1 VPKENQMTR
10 TIPTS
15 FAIAFAFFLTPLV
28 SGPASAGDYEAKASG
43 GDIVAVAKQA
53 GSFGTLL
60 TALEAADLVETLQGE
75 GPFTVFAPTDAA
87 FAKVPADQLTALL
100 ADKEQLRAVLTY
112 HVVAGKVMAADVV
125 KLDSATTVQGSD
137 VKIDASDG
145 VRVDGAR
152 VTTADV
158 PASNGVIHVI
168 DTVILPQG

>member
-1 VPKENQMTR
+1 MSR
-10 TIPTS
+10 TTS
-15 FAIAFAFFLTPLV
+15 TCSAIGFAFILTLALAA
-28 SGPASAGDYEAKASG
+28 PAPAADYEAKAST

-60 TALEAADLVETLQGE
+60 TALEAAGLVETLQGE

-87 FAKVPADQLTALL
+87 FAKVPADQLAALL

-112 HVVAGKVMAADVV
+112 HVIAGKVMAADVG

-137 VKIDASDG
+137 VAIDASDG

-168 DTVILPQG
+168 DAVILPKS

>member
-1 VPKENQMTR
+1 MIR
-10 TIPTS
+10 TIPTAFAIS
-15 FAIAFAFFLTPLV
+15 FALLLSSPTPAAAE
-28 SGPASAGDYEAKASG
+28 PAAAAPP
-43 GDIVAVAKQA
+43 GDIVAVATSA

-60 TALEAADLVETLQGE
+60 TALEAAGLVETLQGE

-87 FAKVPADQLTALL
+87 FAKVPADQLAALL

-137 VKIDASDG
+137 VDIDASDG

-152 VTTADV
+152 VTTTDV
-158 PASNGVIHVI
+158 QASNGVIHVI